1 MNTLVKTNLYMK
13 FKNLYYTIWSDIIV
27 RYRIKNP
34 NIDDKNIKLKLLI
47 LVSSINAMNI
57 WVVVIWLRILNI
69 YNSNALSLFFFS
81 MGRMNSALAF
91 FVQFVSPFLI
101 INYLFIFRKNR
112 YLSIIK
118 SHTTPKNNYGNIY
131 IFSVLSLTLIS
142 LLYYGFITGQIL
154 R

>member
-1 MNTLVKTNLYMK
+1 MK

-57 WVVVIWLRILNI
+57 WIVVIWLKILKI
-69 YNSNALSLFFFS
+69 YNSNALTLNLLSI
-81 MGRMNSALAF
+81 GRMNSALAF
-91 FVQFVSPFLI
+91 FFQFVSPFII
-101 INYLFIFRKNR
+101 INYLFIFRKDR

-118 SHTTPKNNYGNIY
+118 RYSTPKNNYGNVY
-131 IFSVLSLTLIS
+131 IFSILILTLIS
-142 LLYYGFITGQIL
+142 LLYYGFITGQLL

>member
-1 MNTLVKTNLYMK
+1 MK

-57 WVVVIWLRILNI
+57 WIVVIWLRILKI
-69 YNSNALSLFFFS
+69 YNSNALTLNFLS

-91 FVQFVSPFLI
+91 FFQFVSPFII
-101 INYLFIFRKNR
+101 INYLFIFRKDR

-118 SHTTPKNNYGNIY
+118 RYSTPKNNYGNIY
-131 IFSVLSLTLIS
+131 IFSILILTLIS
-142 LLYYGFITGQIL
+142 LLYYGFITGQLL